1 MPRRIAAALAAC
13 LVLASIGTATVAEA
27 ADRPIAKGSW
37 AMAPQSKD
45 ANGDGFIDGDGG
57 VPARGALS
65 LSPSATMIGAGNYVA
80 QPNERLINGS
90 LSWYLGNTF
99 SVVLN
104 ACGSQGDSY
113 SWAVT
118 GATTVRTPPKPMKKC
133 TSSVMLPEGTYSFAL
148 TVKSGR
154 STVKQTMRGTV
165 NNYVMVSMGDSYASG
180 EGNPR
185 NIDAYLEQA
194 GLFSSFTPYWDDSA
208 CARST
213 HSAPARAA
221 LELEKS
227 SPYFSVT
234 LIDVSCSGATINAGV
249 LGPQARARQT
259 ASQVEQAR
267 ALAAGQRI
275 DAITLSV
282 GGNDIGFGAI
292 LQACALQANCPT
304 QPSSTPPLKGYPSTQ
319 AGAQANLA
327 ALPAK
332 YAAVNAALAGLAPGA
347 PIFPTMYPDITRDA
361 NGAPCT
367 YLTMSQSDFAWA
379 RATLLVPDPQSPYS
393 YVTTSGATV
402 PMALPAG
409 TLNSQIAATA
419 GALGWSDIAG
429 TWGASGNSEVGHG
442 VCAGSQAWTFGLISL
457 GPLAAAAF
465 HPNPKGLE
473 VMGKA
478 IAAEVGTRLR

>member
-1 MPRRIAAALAAC
+1 MPRRTHLALAVGLSLAC
-13 LVLASIGTATVAEA
+13 VAMALPAQA
-27 ADRPIAKGSW
+27 APGPVAKAGW

-57 VPARGALS
+57 VPSRGALS
-65 LSPSATMIGAGNYVA
+65 LNPSSTMIGAGNRIA

-90 LSWYLGNTF
+90 LSWYLGNSF
-99 SVVLN
+99 DVVLN
-104 ACGSQGDSY
+104 ACGSTGDSY
-113 SWAVT
+113 TWSVSGQT
-118 GATTVRTPPKPMKKC
+118 SVRTPSKAIRKC
-133 TSSVMLPEGTYSFAL
+133 TTTVSLPEGAYSFTL

-154 STVKQTMRGTV
+154 MTSSRTVKGTV
-165 NNYVMVSMGDSYASG
+165 RNYVMVSMGDSYASG

-194 GLFSSFTPYWDDSA
+194 GLFTSFAPYWDDSA

-227 SPYFSVT
+227 SPHFSVT
-234 LIDVSCSGATINAGV
+234 LIDVSCSGATVNAGV
-249 LGPQARARQT
+249 LGAQTRARQST
-259 ASQVEQAR
+259 SQIEQAR
-267 ALAAGQRI
+267 AIAAGHRI
-275 DAITLSV
+275 DAITLSI

-304 QPSSTPPLKGYPSTQ
+304 QPSSTPPLKGYPSVQ
-319 AGAQANLA
+319 VGAQSLLA
-327 ALPAK
+327 TLPAK
-332 YAAVNAALAGLAPGA
+332 YAAVSSALASLAPGA
-347 PIFPTMYPDITRDA
+347 PVFPTMYPDITRDSD
-361 NGAPCT
+361 GSPCT
-367 YLTMSQSDFAWA
+367 YLTMNQSDFAWA

-393 YVTTSGATV
+393 YTTTARTSV
-402 PMALPAG
+402 PMDLPAG
-409 TLNSQIAATA
+409 TLNSQIASTQ
-419 GALGWSDIAG
+419 GTLGWSDIAG

-442 VCAGSQAWTFGLISL
+442 VCAGDQAWTFGLISL

-465 HPNPKGLE
+465 HPNPKGLQ

-478 IAAEVGTRLR
+478 IAAAVSARLR

>member
-1 MPRRIAAALAAC
+1 MPRRMPIAIAAC
-13 LVLASIGTATVAEA
+13 LVLTAFGANVPAQA
-27 ADRPIAKGSW
+27 AGGPLAKGTW
-37 AMAPQSKD
+37 TMAPQSKD

-57 VPARGALS
+57 VPSSGALS
-65 LSPSATMIGAGNYVA
+65 LNPSATMIGAGNHVA

-99 SVVLN
+99 TITLN
-104 ACGSQGDSY
+104 ACGSRGDSY
-113 SWAVT
+113 AWTVT
-118 GATTVRTPPKPMKKC
+118 GATTVRTPPKAIKKC
-133 TSSVMLPEGTYSFAL
+133 STTVSLPEGVYTFDLA
-148 TVKSGR
+148 VKSGR
-154 STVKQTMRGTV
+154 ATAHRILRGSV
-165 NNYVMVSMGDSYASG
+165 RNYVLVSMGDSYASG

-185 NIDAYLEQA
+185 NINAYLEEA
-194 GLFSSFTPYWDDSA
+194 GLFTSFTPYWDDAA

-227 SPYFSVT
+227 SPHSSVT
-234 LIDVSCSGATINAGV
+234 LIDVSCSGATVGAGI
-249 LGPQARARQT
+249 LGPQSGARQS
-259 ASQVEQAR
+259 ASQIEQAR
-267 ALAAGQRI
+267 AIAAGHRI

-292 LQACALQANCPT
+292 LQSCATKANCPT

-332 YAAVNAALAGLAPGA
+332 YAAVNAALTTLAPGA
-347 PIFPTMYPDITRDA
+347 PIFPTMYPDITRAA
-361 NGAPCT
+361 NGAPCS
-367 YLTMSQSDFAWA
+367 YLTMDASDFAWA
-379 RATLLVPDPQSPYS
+379 RATLLVPDPQSPYA
-393 YVTTSGATV
+393 YTTTSGTTV

-409 TLNSQIAATA
+409 TLNSQIAATD

-429 TWGASGNSEVGHG
+429 TWGASGNSSVGHG
-442 VCAGSQAWTFGLISL
+442 VCAGNQAWTFGLISL

-465 HPNPKGLE
+465 HPNPKGLD

-478 IAAEVGTRLR
+478 IAAALKGVVR